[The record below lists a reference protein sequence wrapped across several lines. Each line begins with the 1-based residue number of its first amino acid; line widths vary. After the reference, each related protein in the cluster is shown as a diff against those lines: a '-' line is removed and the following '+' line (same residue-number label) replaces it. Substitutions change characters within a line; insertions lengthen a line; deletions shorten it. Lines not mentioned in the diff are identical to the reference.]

1 VYAGGCKTK
10 LKARRG
16 KYVVLQALP
25 PFDSSGRIRVPSLNL
40 LLPDGSHDG
49 APSTE
54 IGYLSR
60 DSYMPLRNRAS
71 LKRRGIRKGQ
81 RPGSMR
87 ERRGGMFGPHR
98 ERPWRPT
105 DVDNPEAYSS
115 AEETKPTAGQ

>member
-1 VYAGGCKTK
+1 VQAGGCKMK

-16 KYVVLQALP
+16 KHIGLQALP
-25 PFDSSGRIRVPSLNL
+25 PFASSGRIRVPRLNRL
-40 LLPDGSHDG
+40 FPDGSHDG
-49 APSTE
+49 DPSTE

-71 LKRRGIRKGQ
+71 LKRRSISKGR

-87 ERRGGMFGPHR
+87 ERRGGMFGPHQ
-98 ERPWRPT
+98 ESPWRPT
-105 DVDNPEAYSS
+105 YVDNPKAYWS